1 MRHSLTRDDLDALMA
16 ELAHTAPHQGSF
28 RVYFVGG
35 GTAVYLGWRDST
47 IDADLHADDDRVF
60 HDIQAIKERLEINI
74 EFARPEQFVPPL
86 TGTADRHV
94 LIQTVGRV
102 SFYHYDPY
110 AQLLSKVVRGFGR
123 DLGDATTLVDAGMVD
138 MQRFNALVEAIPD
151 STYAKYPRLSA
162 KAVRDAVD
170 AFTEA
175 FPDLRKQKGKSPE

>member
-16 ELAHTAPHQGSF
+16 ELARTAPREGTY

-86 TGTADRHV
+86 AGSAERHV
-94 LIQTVGRV
+94 FVRTIDRV

-110 AQLLSKVVRGFGR
+110 AQLLAKVVRGFGR
-123 DLGDATTLVDAGMVD
+123 DLADATALVKAGMVD
-138 MQRFNALVEAIPD
+138 IERFKALVEAIPD

-170 AFTEA
+170 AF
-175 FPDLRKQKGKSPE
+175 

>member
-16 ELAHTAPHQGSF
+16 ELARTAPREGTY

-86 TGTADRHV
+86 AGTAERHV
-94 LIQTVGRV
+94 FVQTIGRV

-110 AQLLSKVVRGFGR
+110 AQLLAKVVRGFGR
-123 DLGDATTLVDAGMVD
+123 DLGDATALVEAGMVD
-138 MQRFNALVEAIPD
+138 MERLKALVEAIPE

-170 AFTEA
+170 AFSKA
-175 FPDLRKQKGKSPE
+175 